1 MPEFLDDLGE
11 PIGPGLDGLT
21 GEQVRVNNHRAALSQ
36 TSGHRRLARGDPARQ
51 PYSQHGP
58 SLVQQPPRLV
68 TVSEISRATAYTTI
82 DGEHRHELEVKRS
95 RFITVLRR
103 AASEDE
109 ARALVAALRREFHD
123 ARHHCSA
130 FVLGPD
136 RTTQRSSDDGE
147 PSGTAG
153 LPMLEALVK
162 CETHD
167 GPADLSDIVAVVVR
181 YFGGI
186 LLGSGGLVRAYSES
200 VAAALGTATLVR
212 RQRLR
217 VLGIEVPHAVAPRLE
232 NDLRGAGV
240 VVLGADYGMSCA
252 ALRVAIE
259 DSAARASDFAGRL
272 AGLTGGTCVALP
284 LGTSWIDLR

>member
-1 MPEFLDDLGE
+1 M
-11 PIGPGLDGLT
+11 
-21 GEQVRVNNHRAALSQ
+21 
-36 TSGHRRLARGDPARQ
+36 
-51 PYSQHGP
+51 
-58 SLVQQPPRLV
+58 

-103 AASEDE
+103 ATSEEE

-136 RTTQRSSDDGE
+136 RTIQRSSDDGE

-153 LPMLEALVK
+153 IPMLEALLK
-162 CETHD
+162 RQTHD
-167 GPADLSDIVAVVVR
+167 GVADLSDIAAVVVR

-186 LLGSGGLVRAYSES
+186 LLGAGGLVRAYSES
-200 VAAALGTATLVR
+200 VSAALASAPLLG

-217 VLGIEVPHAVAPRLE
+217 LLEIEAPHAVAPRLE
-232 NDLRGAGV
+232 NDLRAAGT
-240 VVLGADYGMSCA
+240 VVLGSEYGAHA
-252 ALRVAIE
+252 AVLRVALD
-259 DSAARASDFAGRL
+259 DSDDAADSFQERLASLTGGAARAVPR
-272 AGLTGGTCVALP
+272 
-284 LGTSWIDLR
+284 GTSWVDLPL